1 MTDERL
7 KQLVTDAKNNTSGI
21 TRDVLAYLTGR
32 LKKDYPEI
40 SKLLK
45 TILEETIE
53 EQLEYEEDL
62 VNKAIDTTLRMRKK
76 ENKITKEYIKE
87 EFIKDDY
94 KITYDKLKQEIYKKM
109 NEESIT
115 YHEANDLF
123 NYLNALYDEE
133 CNKEDC
139 QEGWNKYE

>member
-21 TRDVLAYLTGR
+21 TRDVLAHLTGR
-32 LKKDYPEI
+32 LEVDYPEI

-53 EQLEYEEDL
+53 EQIEYEEDL

-76 ENKITKEYIKE
+76 EKKITKEYIKA

-94 KITYDKLKQEIYKKM
+94 KITYDKLKKEIYKKM
-109 NEESIT
+109 NEENIT

-133 CNKEDC
+133 CDKEDC
-139 QEGWNKYE
+139 